1 MKKLYI
7 SIDFIPYKI
16 YYNTCEG
23 DGMANLKP
31 HQGTQKPRAF
41 AQPWATYRKGKA
53 MTITISIASPYFL
66 IIIIAGIIAVVNNN
80 KKN

>member
-1 MKKLYI
+1 MV
-7 SIDFIPYKI
+7 
-16 YYNTCEG
+16 
-23 DGMANLKP
+23 NLKP

-66 IIIIAGIIAVVNNN
+66 IIIAGIIAVVNNN
-80 KKN
+80 KKK